1 MGSWREDQKMRTFV
15 LFLVTGSALARPR
28 DVQDR
33 LHPEEVKHIL
43 GIEDDELAPRHVP
56 LDPQGRHVGAGLGL
70 NVGPLGAGFSTGL
83 GNGGLGLNGAFGI
96 GNFQPWGT
104 YNHYSQYFQPRYFVP
119 QHHLQGRT
127 LAHGLGFNVAPW
139 EWDTRVG
146 WATDSWDS
154 QEGWGGRAGTPT
166 LAIPQTTT
174 DSGPSKRQALFS
186 TLTSFKSE
194 SVET

>member
-1 MGSWREDQKMRTFV
+1 MDGLSCKEDQKMRTFV

-43 GIEDDELAPRHVP
+43 GIEDEELAPRHVP
-56 LDPQGRHVGAGLGL
+56 HDPQGRHVGAGLGL

-83 GNGGLGLNGAFGI
+83 GNGGLGLNGALGV

-127 LAHGLGFNVAPW
+127 LAHGLGFNVGPVGVGYQGGLGNGQLGFSGGLGWQGRYSHFGYPANYNRFWTQQAP
-139 EWDTRVG
+139 G
-146 WATDSWDS
+146 PIFHTD
-154 QEGWGGRAGTPT
+154 Q
-166 LAIPQTTT
+166 LQ
-174 DSGPSKRQALFS
+174 K
-186 TLTSFKSE
+186 
-194 SVET
+194 

>member
-1 MGSWREDQKMRTFV
+1 MRTFV

-33 LHPEEVKHIL
+33 LHPEE
-43 GIEDDELAPRHVP
+43 
-56 LDPQGRHVGAGLGL
+56 GRHVGAGLGL

-83 GNGGLGLNGAFGI
+83 GNGGLGLNGALGV

-127 LAHGLGFNVAPW
+127 LAYGLGFNVGPVGVGYQGGLGNGQVGFSGGLGWQGRYANFGYPANYNRFWTQPAP
-139 EWDTRVG
+139 G
-146 WATDSWDS
+146 PIFHTD
-154 QEGWGGRAGTPT
+154 Q
-166 LAIPQTTT
+166 LQ
-174 DSGPSKRQALFS
+174 K
-186 TLTSFKSE
+186 
-194 SVET
+194 